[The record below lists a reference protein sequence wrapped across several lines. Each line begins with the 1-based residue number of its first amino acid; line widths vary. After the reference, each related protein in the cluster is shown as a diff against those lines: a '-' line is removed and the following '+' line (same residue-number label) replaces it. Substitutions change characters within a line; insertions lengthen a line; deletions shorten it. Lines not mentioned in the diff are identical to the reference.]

1 MNNKTEHL
9 QSSVSEYTQLI
20 SVIFSEKTAVITNP
34 NAVMSTIH
42 NVLSGL
48 TSREQEIIAMRFGLI
63 DGQAKTLQQIGNIF
77 GVTRER
83 IRQIEKKVLRKL
95 KHPTRIKQ
103 LEPHV
108 SFNDTSVRSN
118 HV

>member
-9 QSSVSEYTQLI
+9 QNSAPEYTQLI
-20 SVIFSEKTAVITNP
+20 SVIFSGKTAVITNQ
-34 NAVMSTIH
+34 NALENTIH
-42 NVLSGL
+42 NVLSTL

-63 DGQAKTLQQIGNIF
+63 DGQTKTLQQIGNIF

-108 SFNDTSVRSN
+108 SFNDTSARLN
-118 HV
+118 HA